1 MAECWSSAS
10 ADKITDRRETPTF
23 EPVRMATVM
32 SKVSTEQF
40 NQILRN
46 ELPSAADLG
55 IYLERIAEGEA
66 DLILPYTDHSLR
78 PGGTIAGPFMM
89 MLADVCMYAV
99 VLSLLGEIKLAVTTS
114 FNINFLR
121 KPSDTDLLGKGTI
134 IKLGKRLAV
143 VEVSIY
149 SNDDIVAHAT
159 GTYSIP
165 PHS

>member
-1 MAECWSSAS
+1 
-10 ADKITDRRETPTF
+10 
-23 EPVRMATVM
+23 M
-32 SKVSTEQF
+32 SKVSTSTF
-40 NQILRN
+40 NAIIAS
-46 ELPSAADLG
+46 ELPSAADSG
-55 IYLERIAEGEA
+55 VYLRDIEPGKATMV
-66 DLILPYTDHSLR
+66 LPYNDNSLR

-114 FNINFLR
+114 LNINFVR
-121 KPSDTDLLGKGTI
+121 KPANTDLIAVGII

-143 VEVSIY
+143 LEVSIY

-165 PHS
+165 PLPED

>member
-1 MAECWSSAS
+1 
-10 ADKITDRRETPTF
+10 
-23 EPVRMATVM
+23 M
-32 SKVSTEQF
+32 SKISIEAF
-40 NQILRN
+40 NAIIAS
-46 ELPSAADLG
+46 ELPSAADSDV
-55 IYLERIAEGEA
+55 YLQTIEPGKAEMV
-66 DLILPYTDHSLR
+66 LPYSDHSIR

-114 FNINFLR
+114 LNINFLR
-121 KPSDTDLLGKGTI
+121 KPANTDLVARGSI

-143 VEVSIY
+143 IEVSIY

-165 PHS
+165 PQT